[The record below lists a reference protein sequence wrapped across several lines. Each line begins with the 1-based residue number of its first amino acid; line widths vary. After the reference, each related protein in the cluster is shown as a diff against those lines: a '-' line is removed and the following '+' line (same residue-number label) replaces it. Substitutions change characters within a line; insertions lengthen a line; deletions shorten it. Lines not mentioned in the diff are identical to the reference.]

1 MNIQK
6 LQKEI
11 PNILNNNK
19 NTSTP
24 YTGINRKNTSTPYTG
39 INRKNTSTPYRKAT
53 ENST

>member
-24 YTGINRKNTSTPYTG
+24 YTGINRKNTSTPY
-39 INRKNTSTPYRKAT
+39 RKAT